1 VSGLKSILVI
11 GKVWPESTSSAAG
24 SRMMQ
29 LLHHFKAKDW
39 NVEFATAASDSAFAD
54 DLKSAGIQSATIQL
68 NNSSFDDYVKSLQP
82 NVVLFDRFMTEEQFG
97 WRVAENSPKSI
108 RILDTEDLHC
118 LREGRRLALKN
129 GRAFTLNDVN
139 NEVAKREIGS
149 LLRCDLSLI
158 ISEVERVLLLDHFNL
173 KEELLCYIPLLAPNF
188 SVRETPQ
195 YIERKHFISIGN
207 FLHEPNWDATLYLK
221 NEIWPI
227 IRSKLPAAEMHVYG
241 AYPSQK
247 VFQLHDEK
255 SGFLIKGRANDAGA
269 VLGKARV
276 LLAPLRFGAGQKGK
290 LLEAM
295 CNGTPSVTTPIGAES
310 MFEEKECPGRIS
322 TSANDF
328 SEAAINLYTNETSW
342 NVAQSKIASIIQE
355 RFNPEKFLPV
365 LDSRIEYLLNH
376 LENHRSRNFMASIL
390 LHHQLSS
397 TKYMSKWIEE
407 KNKPK

>member
-1 VSGLKSILVI
+1 MSGLKSILVI

-29 LLHHFKAKDW
+29 LLRHFKAKDW

-82 NVVLFDRFMTEEQFG
+82 NVVMFDRFMTEEQFG
-97 WRVAENSPKSI
+97 WRVAENCPKAI

-129 GRAFTLNDVN
+129 GRAFTVNDVN

-158 ISEVERVLLLDHFNL
+158 ISEVERNLLLDHFNL
-173 KEELLCYIPLLAPNF
+173 KEELLCYIPILAPNF
-188 SVRETPQ
+188 IVRETPQ
-195 YIERKHFISIGN
+195 YEERKHFISIGN

-227 IRSKLPAAEMHVYG
+227 IRSKLPAAEMHIYG

-247 VFQLHDEK
+247 VFQLHDDK
-255 SGFLIKGRANDAGA
+255 SGFLIKGRADDAGA

-322 TSANDF
+322 TSTNDF
-328 SEAAINLYTNETSW
+328 AEAAINLYTNETSW
-342 NVAQSKIASIIQE
+342 NVAQSKIAPIIQE